1 MRPSP
6 DPKGR
11 TSAQAL
17 SQMLDRSTLGSEFPV
32 DALLEAVQA
41 ARTIAEPSATG
52 RATGPLLVG
61 LHLDLASA
69 EIADAADWTE
79 PVHVTC
85 ESGGRLDAAAG
96 SAGRM
101 LVDRCARVVQ
111 EHLDR
116 GAGTAEHLLACTRAV
131 LHLDA
136 ARRAWPESVPPRR
149 TS

>member
-41 ARTIAEPSATG
+41 ARTIAAAPATG
-52 RATGPLLVG
+52 TATGTQLVR
-61 LHLDLASA
+61 LHLDLAAA
-69 EIADAADWTE
+69 EIADAADGAALVTQR
-79 PVHVTC
+79 PVAQM
-85 ESGGRLDAAAG
+85 DAAAG
-96 SAGRM
+96 STGRM
-101 LVDRCARVVQ
+101 LVDRCTRTVQ
-111 EHLDR
+111 QHLDR

-136 ARRAWPESVPPRR
+136 AQRAWPEPERPRR